1 MADEEKEASKRPED
15 SDFKQQRLPAWQ
27 PLLTPKWVILT
38 FLIVGVVFIPIG
50 TLIVT
55 ASNDVVEISVRY
67 DDSCG
72 ADSCNFTIPDSCSCD
87 RALTVPEDMEGPV
100 YVYYELSNYFQNH
113 RRYVKSRSDTQL
125 RGEGGD
131 TGTCTPL
138 EDNADGDIFYPCGL
152 IANSFF
158 NDTFKLCTGSDFS
171 DCADDFPARWKK
183 RGIAWE
189 SDVDHKFKFSQR
201 LNDSTDTTT
210 IAADGVTELPNVE
223 DEDFI
228 VWMRTAGLPTFRKL
242 HRKIERDFSAGDVIR
257 IQIDNAYPVSDFDGE
272 KRLVLSTTSWLGGKN
287 RFLGWSYIAVAIV
300 CILLAL
306 VFHVKNQTSPRKLGD
321 MQYFQWAG
329 AGQGAAASAAG
340 GGQ

>member
-1 MADEEKEASKRPED
+1 MTDHEEKEASKRPED

-38 FLIVGVVFIPIG
+38 FLVVGVVFIPIG

-67 DDSCG
+67 DNHPNS
-72 ADSCNFTIPDSCSCD
+72 ASCNYTEAGDCEVQLT
-87 RALTVPEDMEGPV
+87 LTVPEKMEGPV

-125 RGEGGD
+125 RGETGD
-131 TGTCTPL
+131 TGTCSPL
-138 EDNADGDIFYPCGL
+138 EENSDGEIFYPCGL

-158 NDTFKLCTGSDFS
+158 NDTFELCVGDFTNCVDNS
-171 DCADDFPARWKK
+171 TRWRKD
-183 RGIAWE
+183 GIAWE
-189 SDVDHKFKFSQR
+189 SDVDHKFKEFSSVP
-201 LNDSTDTTT
+201 NGYTNIS
-210 IAADGVTELPNVE
+210 ADGVTELPSVV

-242 HRKIERDFSAGDVIR
+242 HRKIERDFEEGEEILIKVDSS
-257 IQIDNAYPVSDFDGE
+257 YPVSEFDGE

-329 AGQGAAASAAG
+329 AGQAASSAEPA
-340 GGQ
+340 QS